1 MKFLTYIAL
10 TATVAAVSRRH
21 VPDVTFVETLPDVRP
36 DLVTEGEIAA
46 KEGARSTAATVKKNP

>member
-10 TATVAAVSRRH
+10 IASTAAVSRRH

-46 KEGARSTAATVKKNP
+46 KESARSE